1 MTKTRALSAIGLFLA
16 CSGPASAQVVFL
28 SDVLPYWAPFVVEPA
43 PILHQP
49 LPVALPQPVAAVP
62 AQQQGEVRQYPPA
75 AQRPQTQRVIH
86 ERHYLKPSQNVS
98 NYLSAKPAQD
108 YGPETMLVIREFFI
122 DDEPV
127 KKSEAVTPPPV
138 GNKDDGMKAVRNDG
152 APKNS
157 SDAGGFPDDKA
168 STGVTAP
175 NPAAADPNGRRSP
188 PPPLGES
195 NDPANREFYGPP
207 APPRPSDS
215 NAAFVVSS
223 RGGTP
228 MADMEL
234 NFVDLAGTNTDV
246 KGRTDGKGEFKTNL
260 PPSRWQVYLV
270 FGDNERKSLGV
281 ILVKPTP
288 GEPFKLQF

>member
-1 MTKTRALSAIGLFLA
+1 MMKTRALSAIGLFLA

-28 SDVLPYWAPFVVEPA
+28 SDVLPYWAPFIVEPA
-43 PILHQP
+43 PILIQ
-49 LPVALPQPVAAVP
+49 PQPVAAPP

-75 AQRPQTQRVIH
+75 VQRPQTQRVIH
-86 ERHYLKPSQNVS
+86 ERHYLKANQNVS
-98 NYLSAKPAQD
+98 NYLSAKPAPD
-108 YGPETMLVIREFFI
+108 YGPETTLVIREFFI
-122 DDEPV
+122 DDEPA
-127 KKSEAVTPPPV
+127 KKNEAVTPPPV
-138 GNKDDGMKAVRNDG
+138 GNKDDGMKPVRNDG

-157 SDAGGFPDDKA
+157 SDATGFPDDKG
-168 STGVTAP
+168 STGVTPP
-175 NPAAADPNGRRSP
+175 NPAAADPNGRRNA
-188 PPPLGES
+188 PPLGES
-195 NDPANREFYGPP
+195 NDQPSREFYGPP

-215 NAAFVVSS
+215 NASFVVAS

-270 FGDNERKSLGV
+270 FGNNERKSLGV